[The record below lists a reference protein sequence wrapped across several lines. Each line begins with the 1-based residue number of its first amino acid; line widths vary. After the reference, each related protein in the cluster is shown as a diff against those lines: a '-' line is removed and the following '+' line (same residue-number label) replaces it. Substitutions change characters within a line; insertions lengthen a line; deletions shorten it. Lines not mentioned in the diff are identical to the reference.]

1 MERAVQLGGD
11 MPLFIALTLRATL
24 GAYAGPVEQTRLD
37 AGAAVAAGRR
47 CSAHTLTEGPI
58 TALGF
63 LELSL
68 GDHRSALKTLHTQVG
83 RLDAA
88 PDGTEIIA
96 ASFVP
101 DVVEAMI
108 HLKHFADA
116 EPLIARLER
125 NGRRLD
131 RPWMLAVGARCRAM
145 LLAARGDHHAASTAV
160 EQAMNEHRR
169 LPMPFELARTQLLL
183 GQLQRRHGHQ
193 QTAAATLR
201 EACATFADLNTPL
214 WAERAH
220 RELSANNSEAHRTA
234 VLTPGEERV
243 AELASTGLNQPQSCR
258 NAVHQPK
265 DGRSKPR
272 PHLPQTRHPL
282 AGRARPP
289 HEPIR
294 RMDKHL
300 TRAFRR

>member
-243 AELASTGLNQPQSCR
+243 TELASTGLTNRRVAETLFIS
-258 NAVHQPK
+258 PK
-265 DGRSKPR
+265 TVEANLVRIYHKLGIHS
-272 PHLPQTRHPL
+272 
-282 AGRARPP
+282 RA
-289 HEPIR
+289 ELGR
-294 RMDKHL
+294 RMSQSEGW
-300 TRAFRR
+300 TNT